1 MHGEVLRT
9 SEARLDLC
17 DIWEYI
23 AEDNVSAADQLLE
36 EIEAKCRFLA
46 GMPELGR
53 LREELSPR
61 LRSWVVGNYV
71 IFYRPHSNGIEVIR
85 VLHGR
90 RDFPALFNE

>member
-9 SEARLDLC
+9 PEARLDLC

-23 AEDNVSAADQLLE
+23 AHDNVAAADRLVD
-36 EIEAKCRFLA
+36 EIDSKCRFLA

-71 IFYRPHSNGIEVIR
+71 IFYRPQLNGIEVIR

-90 RDFPALFNE
+90 RNFPALFNE

>member
-9 SEARLDLC
+9 PQARLDLC

-23 AEDNVSAADQLLE
+23 AEDNVTAADRLLD
-36 EIEAKCRFLA
+36 EIDAKCRLLA

-61 LRSWVVGNYV
+61 LRSWVVGSYV
-71 IFYRPHSNGIEVIR
+71 IFYRPHSAGIEVIR

-90 RDFPALFNE
+90 RNFPALFGT

>member
-9 SEARLDLC
+9 PEARLDLC
-17 DIWEYI
+17 DLWEYI
-23 AEDNVSAADQLLE
+23 AYDNLTAADQLVE
-36 EIEAKCRFLA
+36 EIDAKCVFLA
-46 GMPELGR
+46 QMPELGR

-71 IFYRPHSNGIEVIR
+71 IFYRPQPNGIEVIR

-90 RDFPALFNE
+90 RNFPALFIA

>member
-9 SEARLDLC
+9 PQVRLDPC

-23 AEDNVSAADQLLE
+23 AEDNVAAADQVLD
-36 EIEAKCRFLA
+36 EIDAKGRFLA

-71 IFYRPHSNGIEVIR
+71 ICYRPHTDGIEVIR
-85 VLHGR
+85 ALHGR
-90 RDFPALFNE
+90 RDFPALFSQ